1 MKKSMWIA
9 WKDVKIRITDKKGFM
24 MLILMPLILTCIL
37 GAALGSVVDGGSQI
51 DGIKVGY
58 VQSDQ
63 SDQSDAANMFQT
75 DVLKKMKS
83 LKVTQAGSE
92 DELKKLLEEKK
103 IDVGIVIP
111 KHWEAGKTSAFVY
124 AAPDQTLKSSIIET
138 AAASFIDQYKT
149 VKEAASASMD
159 YVSKTSAV
167 KQGKLDP
174 SHFAD
179 NLVKVLEKET
189 GNKLTMKEQSVG
201 NKAVT
206 SFQYYSAAMLCMFML
221 FHMTVGAKSFL
232 QEKETETLARM
243 LTTPAQKSV
252 ILFGKWLGTYLFAI
266 IQFLIFLIVTIKVFG
281 VDWGGNLLFVSVLGL
296 SYAAAVSGVSILL
309 ASCISDMKS
318 ADVIGGFGIQ
328 LLAVLGGS
336 MLPLYQFPD
345 FLQSVSKAVPN
356 RWALDGFLSLMEGGG
371 WADLQKPVLLFAVIG
386 FCSLMLGIRRLHTR

>member
-1 MKKSMWIA
+1 MKKSIWIA
-9 WKDVKIRITDKKGFM
+9 WKDVKIRITDRKGFM

-51 DGIKVGY
+51 DDIKVGY
-58 VQSDQ
+58 VQSG
-63 SDQSDAANMFQT
+63 QSDAANMFKT

-83 LKVTQAGSE
+83 IKVTQASSE
-92 DELKKLLEEKK
+92 EEMKKLLDEKK

-111 KHWEAGKTSAFVY
+111 SHWEAGKTSAFVY
-124 AAPDQTLKSSIIET
+124 ADPDQTLKSSIIET
-138 AAASFIDQYKT
+138 AAASFIDQYKA

-159 YVSKTSAV
+159 YVSKTAAV

-174 SHFAD
+174 AHFAE
-179 NLVKVLEKET
+179 NLVKALEKET
-189 GNKLTMKEQSVG
+189 GNKLTIAEKSVG
-201 NKAVT
+201 SKAVT

-232 QEKETETLARM
+232 QEKDTETLARM
-243 LTTPAQKSV
+243 LMTPVQKYA

-266 IQFLIFLIVTIKVFG
+266 IQFFIFLIVTINVFG
-281 VDWGGNLLFVSVLGL
+281 VDWGDNLLFVSVLGL
-296 SYAAAVSGVSILL
+296 SYAAAVSGISMLL

-318 ADVIGGFGIQ
+318 ADAIGGFGIQ

-371 WADLQKPVLLFAVIG
+371 WAGLQKPVLLFAAIG
-386 FCSLMLGIRRLHTR
+386 LCSLVLGIRRLHTR

>member
-1 MKKSMWIA
+1 MKKSLWIA

-37 GAALGSVVDGGSQI
+37 GAALGSVVDGGSRI

-63 SDQSDAANMFQT
+63 SDEANMFKT

-83 LKVTQAGSE
+83 LKVTQASSE
-92 DELKKLLEEKK
+92 DEMKNLLAEKK

-111 KHWEAGKTSAFVY
+111 KHWEAGKTSAFIY
-124 AAPDQTLKSSIIET
+124 ADPDQTIKSSIIET
-138 AAASFIDQYKT
+138 AAASFIDQYKA
-149 VKEAASASMD
+149 VKDAASASMD
-159 YVSKTSAV
+159 YISKTSAV

-179 NLVKVLEKET
+179 NLVHRLEKET
-189 GNKLTMKEQSVG
+189 GDKLSIKEKSVG
-201 NKAVT
+201 SKAVT

-243 LTTPAQKSV
+243 LMTPAQKYA
-252 ILFGKWLGTYLFAI
+252 ILIGKWLGTYLFAI
-266 IQFLIFLIVTIKVFG
+266 IQFFIFLIVTINVFG

-296 SYAAAVSGVSILL
+296 SYAAAVSGISVLL

-318 ADVIGGFGIQ
+318 ADAIGGFGIQ

-371 WADLQKPVLLFAVIG
+371 WADLQKPVLLFAAIG
-386 FCSLMLGIRRLHTR
+386 LCSLVLGIRRLHTR